1 MAIEIKPDE
10 ITVSEVDQRREAKRR
25 REIVR
30 RFTDQFV
37 DVPIVITPRWQKA
50 IDNYKRAKGI
60 EAVEEAE

>member
-10 ITVSEVDQRREAKRR
+10 ITDSEADLRREAQRR

-37 DVPIVITPRWQKA
+37 NAPVVITPRWQKA

-60 EAVEEAE
+60 EA